1 MKIERLNEN
10 QLRFTVW
17 SKDLPDEDFTIADL
31 AGQTEKAEELIKYMM
46 TKAREEFGFVVNEQ
60 PIVVEAIP
68 VNKDCIVFLITKV
81 ENEEEEGQFS
91 YIEKLKKQAMDMAK
105 SIKNGKFGLSE
116 DAIET
121 VDTDLDTKEEPE
133 PVIKPTDD
141 KTGKVMP
148 YMIYKADDME
158 QFINAAKLVRG
169 FYVSDNT
176 LYKKDT
182 PTSYFLIV
190 THNRNSEKEF
200 EFLCETLR
208 EFSEPY
214 RFTYTT
220 KYYFE
225 EHYKM
230 VIKDNALQMLADI

>member
-1 MKIERLNEN
+1 
-10 QLRFTVW
+10 
-17 SKDLPDEDFTIADL
+17 
-31 AGQTEKAEELIKYMM
+31 
-46 TKAREEFGFVVNEQ
+46 
-60 PIVVEAIP
+60 
-68 VNKDCIVFLITKV
+68 
-81 ENEEEEGQFS
+81 
-91 YIEKLKKQAMDMAK
+91 
-105 SIKNGKFGLSE
+105 
-116 DAIET
+116 
-121 VDTDLDTKEEPE
+121 
-133 PVIKPTDD
+133 
-141 KTGKVMP
+141 
-148 YMIYKADDME
+148 ME

-176 LYKKDT
+176 LYKKES

-190 THNRNSEKEF
+190 THNRNSEREF

>member
-46 TKAREEFGFVVNEQ
+46 NKAREEFGFVVDEQ

-81 ENEEEEGQFS
+81 DRDEEEGQFS
-91 YIEKLKKQAMDMAK
+91 YIEKLKKQAMEMAK
-105 SIKNGKFGLSE
+105 SIKNGNFTQS
-116 DAIET
+116 DDVIET
-121 VDTDLDTKEEPE
+121 YDTDLDGSEDAEKTP
-133 PVIKPTDD
+133 KPTDEH
-141 KTGKVMP
+141 TGKVMP
-148 YMIYKADDME
+148 YMIYKADSME
-158 QFINAAKLVRG
+158 QFINAAKLVNG
-169 FYVSDNT
+169 FYISSNT
-176 LYKKDT
+176 LYKNET

-190 THNRNSEKEF
+190 THNKNSEKEF

-230 VIKDNALQMLADI
+230 IIKDNALQMLADL

>member
-1 MKIERLNEN
+1 
-10 QLRFTVW
+10 
-17 SKDLPDEDFTIADL
+17 
-31 AGQTEKAEELIKYMM
+31 
-46 TKAREEFGFVVNEQ
+46 
-60 PIVVEAIP
+60 
-68 VNKDCIVFLITKV
+68 
-81 ENEEEEGQFS
+81 
-91 YIEKLKKQAMDMAK
+91 MAK

-121 VDTDLDTKEEPE
+121 VDTDLDTKEEVE
-133 PVIKPTDD
+133 PIPKPTDD

-176 LYKKDT
+176 LYKKES

-190 THNRNSEKEF
+190 THNRNSEREF